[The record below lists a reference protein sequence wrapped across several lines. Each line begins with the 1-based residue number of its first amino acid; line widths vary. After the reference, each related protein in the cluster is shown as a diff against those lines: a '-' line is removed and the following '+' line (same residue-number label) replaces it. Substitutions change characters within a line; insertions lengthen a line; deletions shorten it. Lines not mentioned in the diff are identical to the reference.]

1 MKRDNYIFIKNKEN
15 YAILDDILTASKEYC
30 QKNSIS
36 LNLVGN
42 VELIGRNVFKT
53 FNAVYQYNKIGMA
66 YSNFYHY
73 NDNGPIITGY
83 NTEHTQVDL
92 KRIRSIRF
100 AMASPVTYL
109 TEHALK
115 IKVDD
120 LKDAK
125 GQYLDLAYEQALF
138 FPILDITCGA
148 AVKVDGFHLALKG
161 LNNF

>member
-1 MKRDNYIFIKNKEN
+1 MEN
-15 YAILDDILTASKEYC
+15 ILTASKEYC

-53 FNAVYQYNKIGMA
+53 FNAVYQSNKIGMA

-83 NTEHTQVDL
+83 NTDHTLVHL

-115 IKVDD
+115 IRVDD

-125 GQYLDLAYEQALF
+125 GHYLDLAYEQAIF
-138 FPILDITCGA
+138 FPILDIICGA
-148 AVKVDGFHLALKG
+148 VVKVDGFHLALKG

>member
-1 MKRDNYIFIKNKEN
+1 VKRDNYIFIKNNEN
-15 YAILDDILTASKEYC
+15 YGILENILSASKEYC
-30 QKNSIS
+30 QKDSIS

-53 FNAVYQYNKIGMA
+53 FNAVYQSNKIGMA

-83 NTEHTQVDL
+83 NTDHTQVDL
-92 KRIRSIRF
+92 TRIRSIRF
-100 AMASPVTYL
+100 AMASPVTYF

-115 IKVDD
+115 IKADD

-125 GQYLDLAYEQALF
+125 GRYLDLAYEQALF
-138 FPILDITCGA
+138 FPILDIICGA
-148 AVKVDGFHLALKG
+148 VLKVDGFHLALKG
-161 LNNF
+161 LHNF